1 MRKEQGFTLIELLV
15 VISILLIILGISVHS
30 FRYFQGEGA
39 LSDSSEKIINIL
51 RLAQSKTLASE
62 GVGQV
67 GSQYGVYFD
76 NTTDPHQYVLFKL
89 SDSVNYSDP
98 LRNTSSDEIH
108 EISKSVEIYEINLG
122 GSQEV
127 VFSRLTGETANSG
140 KVSLM
145 LKSDNS
151 KTRTIGIQ
159 SSGKITLGEETPPD
173 DNDSGRTKDSR
184 HVHFALGWSI
194 QNATTLKFYFP
205 SIPQTETVDMTSY
218 FDAGKTEFDWEETF
232 SIGLVNQT
240 FRIHTHSLDIL
251 DTLLCIHH
259 DRNNGENNQEV
270 IIYIVD
276 SGIDKDIAHYLADSN
291 DTVNLGAFGES
302 KEVQ

>member
-1 MRKEQGFTLIELLV
+1 MRKEQGLSLIELLA
-15 VISILLIILGISVHS
+15 VISILLIILGITVQSL
-30 FRYFQGEGA
+30 RYFQGEGA

-51 RLAQSKTLASE
+51 RLAQSRALASE
-62 GVGQV
+62 GA
-67 GSQYGVYFD
+67 SQYGVYFD
-76 NTTDPHQYVLFKL
+76 NTTDPHLYTLFKL
-89 SDSVNYSDP
+89 FDSVSYNDP
-98 LRNTSSDEIH
+98 LRNTSSDEVYQ
-108 EISKSVEIYEINLG
+108 ISKSVEIDEIALIG
-122 GSQEV
+122 GGQEV

-173 DNDSGRTKDSR
+173 DSGRTKDSR

-251 DTLLCIHH
+251 DTLLCIHR
-259 DRNNGENNQEV
+259 DRNNEENNQEV